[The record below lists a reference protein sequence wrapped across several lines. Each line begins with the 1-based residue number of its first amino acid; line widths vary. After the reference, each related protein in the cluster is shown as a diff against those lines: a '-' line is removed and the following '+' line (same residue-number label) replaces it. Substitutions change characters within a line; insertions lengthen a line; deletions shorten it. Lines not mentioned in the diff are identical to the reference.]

1 MGWLKE
7 YYGPVLVL
15 LAVLVLMWQ
24 MLDGMEDRLRVKLE
38 RVEVRLEHVE
48 QDVAW
53 IKGHLAQKQ
62 ANLR

>member
-7 YYGPVLVL
+7 YYGPILIL
-15 LAVLVLMWQ
+15 LAFLGLQWK
-24 MLDGMEDRLRVKLE
+24 MLDGVEARLAVRLE

-53 IKGHLAQKQ
+53 IKGHIAKKQ